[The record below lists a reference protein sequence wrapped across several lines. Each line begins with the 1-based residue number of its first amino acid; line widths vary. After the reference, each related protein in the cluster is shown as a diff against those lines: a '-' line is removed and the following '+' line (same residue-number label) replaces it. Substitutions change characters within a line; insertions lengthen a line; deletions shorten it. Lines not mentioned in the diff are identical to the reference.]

1 MKAKKPRKS
10 ESEMSNV
17 SFSMLIDHYTS
28 DMLRR
33 NCTTDSITTN
43 RRALERFKRFFA
55 PNREAHSPL
64 CHNE

>member
-1 MKAKKPRKS
+1 
-10 ESEMSNV
+10 MSNV

-43 RRALERFKRFFA
+43 RRTLERFKRFFA
-55 PNREAHSPL
+55 PNGEVLRLSHVTSERSRTT
-64 CHNE
+64 